1 MGLDQYGGWL
11 NEPTKEEILH
21 TKIVNEPEYVEIV
34 EFDWRKH
41 AKLQKFMEDLFYT
54 EYDDG
59 EDTFNYG
66 TKLYLEEKHILD
78 LKKLI
83 ENNSLPESEGGFF
96 YGHQFQDDSAK
107 EYKEQDLDFCEK
119 ALKWLEEGKKVF
131 YECSW

>member
-1 MGLDQYGGWL
+1 
-11 NEPTKEEILH
+11 
-21 TKIVNEPEYVEIV
+21 
-34 EFDWRKH
+34 
-41 AKLQKFMEDLFYT
+41 MEDLFYA
-54 EYDDG
+54 EYNDG

-83 ENNSLPESEGGFF
+83 KNNNLPESEGGFF
-96 YGHQFQDDSAK
+96 YGHQFQDDSAE
-107 EYKEQDLDFCEK
+107 EYKEQDLDFCKK